1 MEVLEHGPDDVLSPG
16 IAELRR
22 VCRGQLIMSVPF
34 EEVEPLSK
42 GHLRRF
48 EAPDVLERSP
58 EAVFTLLDRPR
69 MPWLIIAGRV
79 RRRLRSWRSST

>member
-1 MEVLEHGPDDVLSPG
+1 
-16 IAELRR
+16 
-22 VCRGQLIMSVPF
+22 MSVPF

-48 EAPDVLERSP
+48 EAPDVLERFP
-58 EAVFTLLDRPR
+58 DAAFTLLDRPR